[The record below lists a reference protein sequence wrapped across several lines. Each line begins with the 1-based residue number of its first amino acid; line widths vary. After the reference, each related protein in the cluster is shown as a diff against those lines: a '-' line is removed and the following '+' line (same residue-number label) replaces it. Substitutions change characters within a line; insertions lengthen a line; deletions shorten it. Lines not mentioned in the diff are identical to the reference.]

1 MTKEIIQCPL
11 CKGQQDAG
19 DCIFTM
25 VKKVEGDR
33 TIICCCETQAKKVK
47 NE

>member
-1 MTKEIIQCPL
+1 MTKEFVQCPL
-11 CKGQQDAG
+11 CKEQDAG

-25 VKKVEGDR
+25 VKKVEGDK
-33 TIICCCETQAKKVK
+33 TIVCCCETQAKKVK